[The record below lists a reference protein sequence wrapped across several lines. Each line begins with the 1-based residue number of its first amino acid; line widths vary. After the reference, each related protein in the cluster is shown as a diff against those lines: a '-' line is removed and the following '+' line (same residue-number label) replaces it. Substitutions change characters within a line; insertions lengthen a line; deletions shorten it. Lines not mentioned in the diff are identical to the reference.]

1 MKKSVAVIALDP
13 FSGKAYAQQVQS
25 VFGDRVLV
33 RNYSVMDGTVA
44 NMEICNLYMGS
55 TDAFDALGDL
65 GRYIPVEAERMEI
78 QVTYRREAIGRLENS
93 RKSVK
98 SLIAWQ
104 KEGMLR
110 SSVAVA
116 EAALQNRGLIG

>member
-1 MKKSVAVIALDP
+1 MSLSCSVIMTVILGSRCRERITDP
-13 FSGKAYAQQVQS
+13 LKEITYAP
-25 VFGDRVLV
+25 
-33 RNYSVMDGTVA
+33 
-44 NMEICNLYMGS
+44 
-55 TDAFDALGDL
+55 DAFDALGDL

-78 QVTYRREAIGRLENS
+78 QVTYRREAIGRLENI

-110 SSVAVA
+110 SSMAVA